1 MVFYKGAFYVQ
12 VHAQCVLDV
21 EMEIGPAHKCSQ
33 HMTAACTEAFQT
45 ALVLSVV
52 LPPPNYQHSKLQT
65 VSRLYFLMYMCR
77 TYAKYGAK
85 AYVHQ

>member
-1 MVFYKGAFYVQ
+1 MVYYKGAFYVQ
-12 VHAQCVLDV
+12 VHAQCVLDM
-21 EMEIGPAHKCSQ
+21 EMETGPARKCLQ

-52 LPPPNYQHSKLQT
+52 LPQPNYQHSKLQT
-65 VSRLYFLMYMCR
+65 VSRLYFLVYMCR
-77 TYAKYGAK
+77 TCGKYGAE

>member
-12 VHAQCVLDV
+12 VHAQCVLDM
-21 EMEIGPAHKCSQ
+21 EMETGPVHKCSQ
-33 HMTAACTEAFQT
+33 HMTAACSEAFQT
-45 ALVLSVV
+45 ALLSVV

-65 VSRLYFLMYMCR
+65 VSRLYFLVYMCR
-77 TYAKYGAK
+77 TYGKYGAK